1 MSDSKHTTP
10 DGIPILDSL
19 AEEVFGSLSIDPR
32 WFELPED
39 ETLSSEGDAVVVN
52 LLMYGEGQA
61 SEGAS
66 GHLIGYGLGGMRPPL
81 GFIPRS
87 ATLLL

>member
-52 LLMYGEGQA
+52 LLMYGENGTRDKRVKVRLA
-61 SEGAS
+61 IESVTDWEG
-66 GHLIGYGLGGMRPPL
+66 
-81 GFIPRS
+81 
-87 ATLLL
+87 